1 MNEPKLKGSPMKLT
15 LNIMVAASVLL
26 SVSIPSVYAKPAQQA
41 DTPHALETVSS
52 GLSKEVVVGV
62 VGMSQLN
69 RLASKASELLLTTG
83 LTKFLIETGV
93 PADMQSIID
102 PGKWAARLGFDP
114 RTSDGWRQI
123 GLRGET
129 GVYLAIALVE
139 SREPLPLIVFENP
152 DETAFLAFLRT
163 HEPNTRLVPSKIAG
177 WQTLH

>member
-41 DTPHALETVSS
+41 DTLHA
-52 GLSKEVVVGV
+52 SKRSRAGCQEVVVGV

-114 RTSDGWRQI
+114 
-123 GLRGET
+123 
-129 GVYLAIALVE
+129 
-139 SREPLPLIVFENP
+139 
-152 DETAFLAFLRT
+152 
-163 HEPNTRLVPSKIAG
+163 
-177 WQTLH
+177 